1 MSEILLVNPRRRR
14 RHKAR
19 RANPRRRKRAMP
31 AALKRFWSRRSSSVK
46 RNPSRRRHHVARVSR
61 RRYRHNPSFGG
72 GLSGVTRSFMPTLKA
87 GALGAVGA
95 LANDLAYGYTKGY
108 LPAVLTTGNV
118 AIATRAVY
126 AVLSAML
133 LGSTVFKG
141 KGRDLGVG
149 AMTVVLHDAGK
160 AVLVGMLP
168 AAPLNG
174 MGAYYGAGPSVGVRR
189 NLPMAGMGRVGR
201 VGQYMNGVGRVG
213 ATGVYVSGMGD
224 AEYGN
229 GIPAA

>member
-14 RHKAR
+14 KHKAR
-19 RANPRRRKRAMP
+19 RANPRKRRARRAVRHV
-31 AALKRFWSRRSSSVK
+31 ARRA
-46 RNPSRRRHHVARVSR
+46 NPRRRHAVRVIR
-61 RRYRHNPSFGG
+61 RRYRSNPSFGG
-72 GLSGVTRSFMPTLKA
+72 GLSGVTRSFVPTLKA

-160 AVLVGMLP
+160 VVLAGMLP
-168 AAPLNG
+168 SAPLNG
-174 MGAYYGAGPSVGVRR
+174 MGAYYSAGPTVGPRR
-189 NLPMAGMGRVGR
+189 ALPMAGMGRVGR
-201 VGQYMNGVGRVG
+201 TGQYMNGAAGVGRVG
-213 ATGVYVSGMGD
+213 VYMNGLGD
-224 AEYGN
+224 SDYEN